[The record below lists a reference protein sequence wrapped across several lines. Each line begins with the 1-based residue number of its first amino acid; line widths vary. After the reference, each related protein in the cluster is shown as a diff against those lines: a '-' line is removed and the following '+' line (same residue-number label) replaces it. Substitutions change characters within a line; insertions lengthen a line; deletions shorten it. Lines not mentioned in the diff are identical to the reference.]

1 LDNQKLAMD
10 SGADAACNRGARFS
24 DESDHQGKYMKRTW
38 GMCLFGLLSLL
49 SIASVQAQQAAG
61 GTEKAIAALEDQ
73 WLKSQKT
80 NNPDLTAPLL
90 ADKYVYTSEDGKVMN
105 KAQSLADA
113 KATKYTFA
121 DYENV
126 QVTVFGN
133 TAVAIG
139 GGKFKGT
146 DSSGKPMESHDRFTD
161 TWVKMPDGKWQ
172 CVATHAS
179 PIK

>member
-1 LDNQKLAMD
+1 MKHT
-10 SGADAACNRGARFS
+10 RGL
-24 DESDHQGKYMKRTW
+24 
-38 GMCLFGLLSLL
+38 CLLGLLSLF
-49 SIASVQAQQAAG
+49 SVASVQAQQATG
-61 GTEKAIAALEDQ
+61 GTEKAIVALENQ
-73 WLKSQKT
+73 WLKSQQT

-90 ADKYVYTSEDGKVMN
+90 ADKYVFTSEDGKVMN

-126 QVTVFGN
+126 QVTVFGD
-133 TAVAIG
+133 TAIAIG

-146 DSSGKPMESHDRFTD
+146 DSSGKPMDLHDRFTD

-179 PIK
+179 TIKM